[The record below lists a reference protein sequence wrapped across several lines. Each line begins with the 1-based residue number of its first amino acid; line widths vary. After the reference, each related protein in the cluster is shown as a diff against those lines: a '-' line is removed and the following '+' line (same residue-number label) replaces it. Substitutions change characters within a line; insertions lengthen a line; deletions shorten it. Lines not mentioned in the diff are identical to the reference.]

1 MKNVKRIEM
10 AAGFLC
16 CLLGIL
22 FIGIGGKNNYRA
34 KKIVNNGVRVQAI
47 ILERDVQ
54 RRIPVPGQHMKYV
67 SMVKFS
73 VGEQERIGKAVSSHA
88 VFRGDYV
95 NIYYLPDSTD
105 EVEDV
110 VIEGEIGLYG
120 PGSNQIDCG
129 IFFLGAGIIF
139 FLYVKGRKR
148 VRE

>member
-22 FIGIGGKNNYRA
+22 FIGIGGENNYRA
-34 KKIVNNGVRVQAI
+34 KKIMDNGVRVQAI

-105 EVEDV
+105 EVDIFLWTV
-110 VIEGEIGLYG
+110 YTCSYNDLYCR
-120 PGSNQIDCG
+120 S
-129 IFFLGAGIIF
+129 IFLWIQRHLLAA
-139 FLYVKGRKR
+139 V
-148 VRE
+148 

>member
-22 FIGIGGKNNYRA
+22 FICIGGKVNYKA
-34 KKIVNNGVRVQAI
+34 KKIMDNGVRVQATI
-47 ILERDVQ
+47 FEWDVQ
-54 RRIPVPGQHMKYV
+54 KRIHVAGCVKYV
-67 SMVKFS
+67 CLVKFS
-73 VGEQERIGKAVSSHA
+73 VGEQERIGKAISSHV

-110 VIEGEIGLYG
+110 VIEGEIGIYG

-129 IFFLGAGIIF
+129 IFFLAVGIIL
-139 FLYVKGRKR
+139 FLHVKGR
-148 VRE
+148 